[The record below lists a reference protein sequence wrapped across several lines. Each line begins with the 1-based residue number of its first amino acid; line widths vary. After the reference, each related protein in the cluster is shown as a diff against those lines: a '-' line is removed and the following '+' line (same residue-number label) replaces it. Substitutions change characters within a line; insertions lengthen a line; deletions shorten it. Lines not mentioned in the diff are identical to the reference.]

1 MGEFNKDTI
10 ILLGYQ
16 ILNQPGLSVL
26 SPRTTAKRLDCSP
39 RSESR
44 EAKGLE
50 KQEAVGERSSKT
62 SFVFAL
68 WIILAATMVRAIEW
82 VDGKLRILDQ
92 SKLPREQ
99 IFADLDDYRG
109 VVLAIKEM
117 RVRGAPAIGV
127 AAAYGIALA
136 ASSIRT
142 TNKDDLIA
150 QLNQVMQAFA
160 ASRPTAVNLFQ
171 AIDRMRKAARGHGV
185 AEIKKS
191 LIDEA
196 KRIHKEEVSAT
207 EKLSQLGAELIKDGF
222 TLLTHCNAGPL
233 ATAGSGTALGAIKAA
248 KEQGK
253 KLSVFVTETRPLLQG
268 ARLTTWE
275 LMQED
280 IPVTLI
286 TDSMAGYFM
295 KRGEIDCVIVGADRI
310 AANGYTANKI
320 GTYTLAVLA
329 NAHGIPFYVAAP
341 TTTIDLSL
349 LSGYQIP
356 IEERSP
362 EEVTH
367 IQGVPIA
374 PAGIRA
380 ANPAFDITPGSY
392 ITAIITEKGIIRPP
406 YTEGLKAIGSR
417 FP

>member
-1 MGEFNKDTI
+1 MAEN
-10 ILLGYQ
+10 
-16 ILNQPGLSVL
+16 
-26 SPRTTAKRLDCSP
+26 
-39 RSESR
+39 
-44 EAKGLE
+44 
-50 KQEAVGERSSKT
+50 ERFTKAGAYWRHSFGT
-62 SFVFAL
+62 SFVLAL
-68 WIILAATMVRAIEW
+68 WIILTETMARAVEW
-82 VDGKLRILDQ
+82 LDGRLRILDQ

-99 IFADLDDYRG
+99 VFADLHNYRD

-127 AAAYGIALA
+127 AAAYGIALGA
-136 ASSIRT
+136 LGT
-142 TNKDDLIA
+142 KTGNKDHFLA

-171 AIDRMRKAARGHGV
+171 AINRMKKAARGDGV
-185 AEIKKS
+185 AEMKQS
-191 LIDEA
+191 LVNEA
-196 KRIHKEEVSAT
+196 KGIHQEEIDAT
-207 EKLSQLGAELIKDGF
+207 EKLSQLGAELMKDGF
-222 TLLTHCNAGPL
+222 AVLTHCNAGPL
-233 ATAGSGTALGAIKAA
+233 ATAGYGTALGVIRAA

-253 KLSVFVTETRPLLQG
+253 RLSVFATETRPLLQG

-275 LMQED
+275 LMQEG

-295 KRGEIDCVIVGADRI
+295 RRGETDCVIVGADRI
-310 AANGYTANKI
+310 AADGYTANKI

-349 LSGYQIP
+349 TSGYQIP
-356 IEERSP
+356 IEERGP

-374 PAGIRA
+374 PAGVRA
-380 ANPAFDITPGSY
+380 ANPAFDITPGSH
-392 ITAIITEKGIIRPP
+392 ITAIITEKGIIRAP
-406 YTEGLKAIGSR
+406 YTEGLRATVSGSL
-417 FP
+417 